1 MDSAIDSLNV
11 NCIDKAATIYRTGA
25 LNYTY
30 VCSHCKCLFTNILDI
45 LDHIEAHF
53 VDGKVGLQNHSKL
66 DTGLHK
72 ANTDESEILPLT
84 QSDDQDRVDAITD
97 AIEQYSSSVNDL
109 CYKCELCDENYDSH
123 DDLKHHLET
132 HSEYR
137 CKLCDVLYYTTSKL
151 LNHLIET
158 HLNVTKL
165 VCPVCS
171 ESFVCKTKFN
181 RHLQDHVVIE
191 DRSYTAMIGDI
202 ISKCENCDE
211 ICVELQVEECDV
223 KLFQCDI
230 CESQFDVKASLS
242 LHMREIHVPKH
253 IAVKRGMYMCDQC
266 NRNIQ
271 GKLLF
276 YAHQYE
282 HLMGGNQFDAV
293 DDTLLLEKLK
303 TFLDTNI
310 LYDELAPEKA
320 YGCKIC
326 CHLSVKR
333 RKNIET
339 HILQEHVYR
348 LAGKKRSEKRYP
360 CEYCGQKFTL
370 SHNMIV
376 HKRIHTQERPYTCL
390 ICNKSFSHS
399 SYMKYHEKVH
409 TGLCTHQCSTCGLS
423 FKSKT
428 KLNMHVKVHST
439 ETTKCPICSKE
450 FKPHRLNVHIKH
462 VHQNE
467 HRPYKCTVCLQ
478 AFKTAKTLK
487 THSYRHSGEKKYKCR
502 FHCNERFT
510 STAGRRGHERSKHE
524 TH

>member
-1 MDSAIDSLNV
+1 MNSAINSLNI
-11 NCIDKAATIYRTGA
+11 NYDDKAATIYRTGA

-30 VCSHCKCLFTNILDI
+30 VCSHCTELFTNISDL
-45 LDHIEAHF
+45 LDHIETHF
-53 VDGKVGLQNHSKL
+53 NCTIDQVNRNAVDCE
-66 DTGLHK
+66 T
-72 ANTDESEILPLT
+72 LPLT
-84 QSDDQDRVDAITD
+84 RSDDGHRVAETTVDAD
-97 AIEQYSSSVNDL
+97 VGDCSSLSEL
-109 CYKCELCDENYDSH
+109 RFKCSLCDENCDSQ
-123 DDLKHHLET
+123 DDLNHHAIQ
-132 HSEYR
+132 HSDLR
-137 CKLCDVLYYTTSKL
+137 CKFCEVIHNTNAKL
-151 LNHLIET
+151 LSHLIET
-158 HLNVTKL
+158 HLSVTEL
-165 VCPVCS
+165 VCSVCS
-171 ESFVCKTKFN
+171 ENFVCKATFS
-181 RHLQDHVVIE
+181 RHLQDHGNISCASIIE
-191 DRSYTAMIGDI
+191 DINL
-202 ISKCENCDE
+202 KCENNEE
-211 ICVELQVEECDV
+211 ICVELQVEECNV
-223 KLFQCDI
+223 RLLLQCDI
-230 CESQFDVKASLS
+230 CASKFDTKNKLT
-242 LHMREIHVPKH
+242 LHMKEVHVPKH
-253 IAVKRGMYMCDQC
+253 DVVKRGMYMCDQC
-266 NRNIQ
+266 NTNIH

-282 HLMGGNQFDAV
+282 HLMGGNKFDDMNEV
-293 DDTLLLEKLK
+293 SLLDNLK

-310 LYDELAPEKA
+310 SYDELSPEKA

-348 LAGKKRSEKRYP
+348 LKCQKRAEKRYS

-428 KLNMHVKVHST
+428 KLNMHIKVHST
-439 ETTKCPICSKE
+439 ETTRCPICSKE

-467 HRPYKCTVCLQ
+467 HRPYKCAVCCQ

-487 THSYRHSGEKKYKCR
+487 THSYRHSGEKKYECR
-502 FHCNERFT
+502 FHCSERFT
-510 STAGRRGHERSKHE
+510 STAGRRGHEKSKHE